1 MCPTRCLQQKEGPG
15 PQELGCCSPRPGRR
29 QTSKLRG
36 EKWKQRPGSSLPCS
50 SQHAP
55 LQADGE
61 HHYGLGCSSPSEEGM
76 ICTVSSSALPLGTQ
90 WLCFMVNKHC
100 TRDSWLQW
108 RDGELMI
115 CCSSGGCAQCPVPS
129 PSMWGVLCDPTARHF
144 SFWLFSPDHNSN
156 VSIPFQFPTL
166 ASNATW
172 QLQPLMSILCSTSE
186 VASEA
191 VTGTSCS
198 SVPPPL
204 HLPAEL

>member
-1 MCPTRCLQQKEGPG
+1 MDSPKGQVPAVCPTRCLQQKEGPG

-144 SFWLFSPDHNSN
+144 SFWETASFPQITIQMCQYHFS
-156 VSIPFQFPTL
+156 FPL
-166 ASNATW
+166 W
-172 QLQPLMSILCSTSE
+172 LPVLL
-186 VASEA
+186 
-191 VTGTSCS
+191 GSCS
-198 SVPPPL
+198 
-204 HLPAEL
+204 H

>member
-115 CCSSGGCAQCPVPS
+115 CCSSGGCAQSPACPC
-129 PSMWGVLCDPTARHF
+129 GVFCVTPQQGIFL
-144 SFWLFSPDHNSN
+144 SGK
-156 VSIPFQFPTL
+156 
-166 ASNATW
+166 
-172 QLQPLMSILCSTSE
+172 QPLFPRSQFKCVNTI
-186 VASEA
+186 
-191 VTGTSCS
+191 
-198 SVPPPL
+198 SVSHSGFQCYLAAAAIDEHPL
-204 HLPAEL
+204 LHE